1 MKLKKPN
8 IDYSLVME
16 IIGVGLAGYGLYL
29 IAPALSFI
37 AIGSFLIWITEKEQY
52 VNRWYL

>member
-8 IDYSLVME
+8 IDYSLVTE
-16 IIGVGLAGYGLYL
+16 FIGVGLAGYGLYL

-37 AIGSFLIWITEKEQY
+37 AIGSFLIWITEKE
-52 VNRWYL
+52 